1 MSGGSAYDDY
11 DQPRD
16 DWLRSLLNR
25 VLYILGVV
33 AVFILLTC
41 WFLPLI
47 KEQQRQQ
54 RALET
59 LKQQVDQEKA
69 KYNKQSRK
77 LTLLQNDPNYI
88 ELLARDKLDLM
99 KPGET
104 IIRMDPSGE
113 APTESHH
120 Q

>member
-1 MSGGSAYDDY
+1 MRGDSVYDDY
-11 DQPRD
+11 EQPKD

-25 VLYILGVV
+25 ILYILGVI
-33 AVFILLTC
+33 AAFILLTC

-54 RALET
+54 RALEV
-59 LKQQVDQEKA
+59 LKQQVDQEKT

-77 LTLLQNDPNYI
+77 LTLLQNDPNYM

-99 KPGET
+99 KPGE
-104 IIRMDPSGE
+104 IIFRMDSSPD
-113 APTESHH
+113 ANP
-120 Q
+120 

>member
-1 MSGGSAYDDY
+1 VRGGSAYDDY
-11 DQPRD
+11 DQPKD

-25 VLYILGVV
+25 VLYILGIV

-47 KEQQRQQ
+47 KDQQRQQ
-54 RALET
+54 RALDA
-59 LKQQVDQEKA
+59 LKQQVDQEKS

-77 LTLLQNDPNYI
+77 LSLLQNDPNYI

-104 IIRMDPSGE
+104 IIRMDPPNNE
-113 APTESHH
+113 PPHP
-120 Q
+120 

>member
-59 LKQQVDQEKA
+59 LKQQVDQLSKEK
-69 KYNKQSRK
+69 KD
-77 LTLLQNDPNYI
+77 LTVSF
-88 ELLARDKLDLM
+88 A
-99 KPGET
+99 T
-104 IIRMDPSGE
+104 VPSGFRFTGWALTDGRAGTTPG
-113 APTESHH
+113 APAARGRGRAPSLL
-120 Q
+120 

>member
-1 MSGGSAYDDY
+1 MRGSSAYDDH
-11 DQPRD
+11 DEPRD

-25 VLYILGVV
+25 ILYILGVV

-47 KEQQRQQ
+47 KEQQHQQ
-54 RALET
+54 RALEA
-59 LKQQVDQEKA
+59 LKQQVDQEKI

-77 LTLLQNDPNYI
+77 LTLLQNDQNYM
-88 ELLARDKLDLM
+88 EPLARDKLDLM

-104 IIRMDPSGE
+104 ILRMDP
-113 APTESHH
+113 PPDINP
-120 Q
+120 